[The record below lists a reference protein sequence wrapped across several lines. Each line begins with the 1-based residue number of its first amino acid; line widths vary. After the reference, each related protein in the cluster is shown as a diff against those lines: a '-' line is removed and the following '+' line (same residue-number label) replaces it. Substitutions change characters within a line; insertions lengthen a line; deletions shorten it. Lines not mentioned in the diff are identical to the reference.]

1 VRHTLV
7 ILAALL
13 AGGTAALAQDDA
25 FKGACDQAAANL
37 AASKNQEVVA
47 ALEPMLRDPALAKS
61 PNRDRLCYYLGCAAF
76 ALENDFSAGRALS
89 RLAPFDAS
97 PYGPHARYLL
107 GRIHHRSGEYTEA
120 FAHYEAVP
128 PAYEAQV
135 AAARKSLTNAAQL
148 QPAEKARLEALV
160 KGPAPDFVSETIFH
174 AGVVLYELKSFP
186 EAVAKFTLFTQ
197 KDKRPLWLE
206 EARLRTGMSQVRLA
220 QNAEALKTLQPLQDH
235 PKLARNVRW
244 WMARAILA
252 TAEAKP
258 ADAAEHLKKAAGAPA
273 TDSGPG
279 DREIQVALGDALERA
294 GKPADAVEVYKKLD
308 GEQPLA
314 RLVGAH
320 AAAKQYRE
328 AEDASARFEK
338 QYPGSALTGEVLL
351 RRADAAFAEA
361 QVTNKPEHFTEAL
374 KRYERVLGM
383 VGGASAAAA
392 RYRTAVSQYRLGK
405 FAEAL
410 ENLRGIGEGD
420 RSGDV
425 AGASLLHGDCILRL
439 ASPAEDAAD
448 AITASK
454 LLKDIVEAREQ
465 FGKALASAGNQAP
478 EVTLK
483 LAYCHRQAAILIAD
497 PAEKVAAANAGR
509 ELYEGFRAQFPTHP
523 LRSVAE
529 YERANCFVL
538 AGDPASGISK
548 LERFRAPPFADTPVA
563 PLANLRHAQLLRTMN
578 QPQAAAT
585 ILAECR
591 AKHEAA
597 LLKDQARAGW
607 VPLIRYHHAAA
618 LKEMKQLAE
627 AAQILESIVKEYGA
641 SEWAAPSQ
649 RLLKEVKP

>member
-1 VRHTLV
+1 MRHTLM

-13 AGGTAALAQDDA
+13 AGSAAVRAQDDA
-25 FKGACDQAAANL
+25 FRGACDQAAANL
-37 AASKNQEVVA
+37 AASKHKDVVA
-47 ALEPMLRDPALAKS
+47 ALEPMLKDPALAKS

-76 ALENDFSAGRALS
+76 AAENDFTAGRALS

-128 PAYEAQV
+128 PAYEKQ
-135 AAARKSLTNAAQL
+135 AAAAKQALPAAKD
-148 QPAEKARLEALV
+148 PAEKARLEGLV
-160 KGPAPDFVSETIFH
+160 KGPPPDFVSETIFH

-186 EAVAKFTLFTQ
+186 EAVAKFTLFSQ

-206 EARLRTGMSQVRLA
+206 ESRLRTGMSQVRMG
-220 QNAEALKTLQPLQDH
+220 QNGEALKTLQPLQDH
-235 PKLARNVRW
+235 PRLSRNVRW

-258 ADAAEHLKKAAGAPA
+258 ADAAEHLKKAAAAPA

-294 GKPADAVEVYKKLD
+294 GKAVEAVEVYKKLD

-320 AAAKQYRE
+320 VAAGQYRE
-328 AEDASARFEK
+328 AEAASDRFEQQHPASPLK
-338 QYPGSALTGEVLL
+338 GDVLL

-361 QVTNKPEHFTEAL
+361 QAAGKPELYTEAL
-374 KRYERVLGM
+374 KRYERVLGI
-383 VGGASAAAA
+383 VGGAAASAA
-392 RYRTAVSQYRLGK
+392 RYRTAVAQYRLGK
-405 FAEAL
+405 YAAAL

-420 RSGDV
+420 RTGEV
-425 AGASLLHGDCILRL
+425 AGASLLHGDCLLRL
-439 ASPAEDAAD
+439 SMPAEDAAD
-448 AITASK
+448 ALTAAK
-454 LLKDIVEAREQ
+454 LLKDYLEAREQ
-465 FGKALASAGNQAP
+465 FGRAMPAAGGQAP
-478 EVTLK
+478 EVMMK
-483 LAYCHRQAAILIAD
+483 LAWCYRQAAVLISD
-497 PAEKVAAANAGR
+497 PAEKAAMANSGR
-509 ELYEGFRAQFPTHP
+509 ELYEGFRAQYPNHA
-523 LRSVAE
+523 LRPVAE

-548 LERFRAPPFADTPVA
+548 LERFRGAPFVDAPVA
-563 PLANLRHAQLLRTMN
+563 PLANLRHAQLLRAAG
-578 QPQAAAT
+578 QPQAAVQ

-591 AKHEAA
+591 ARHEAA
-597 LLKDQARAGW
+597 LLKDQTRADW

-618 LKEMKQLAE
+618 LKEMKQPAQ